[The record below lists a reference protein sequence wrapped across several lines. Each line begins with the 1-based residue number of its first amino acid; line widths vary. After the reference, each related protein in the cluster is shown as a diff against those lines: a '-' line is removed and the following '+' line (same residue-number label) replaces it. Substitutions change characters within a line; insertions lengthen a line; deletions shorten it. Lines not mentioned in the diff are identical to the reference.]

1 MITMYE
7 YILFKPKENCI
18 QTGNS
23 NVAIFSLRGE
33 GCGGGGGGGGGAQGR
48 DFFTLCG
55 ASCQ

>member
-23 NVAIFSLRGE
+23 NVAIFSLRG
-33 GCGGGGGGGGGAQGR
+33 GGGGGGGGKEGI
-48 DFFTLCG
+48 FFTLCG